1 MDSLRLR
8 GCSPLLRLF
17 FLLVLSTSALDET
30 EAAGEQVRPCRA
42 RHPTRDDVL
51 TDGRCRPV
59 HECLDSL
66 KDIGRLKFPTFCG
79 VDILLPIVCCP
90 LSEPPPSSPEPARSA
105 GIPGRTPQSQPP
117 RPVSNEGPPEA
128 GPAADCEMPSGQRG
142 SCVPLVSC
150 EAHSERVRRKD
161 FPPLCDL
168 RGSTPYACCP
178 SPPLFPASGT
188 RAAMEATPQPS
199 GTPSPPLNRAIR
211 MAQLMFENSR
221 YCGKTSGAHSRRA
234 RARVF
239 PTVTGGRSVNLGA
252 YPFAVAIFR
261 DQVSLLNYWCGGTL
275 ITSRVVLSAAHCFYY
290 SLNNTVY
297 HARIGGVNISD
308 TSSGRYLQRTVA
320 SVHLHPDYDDRR
332 HYNDVAL
339 LVLNLP
345 ARHRTIERL
354 LACLPDANAA
364 FPTATHGTVLGWGHN
379 SFGGTLQAILQEA
392 QVPLVDNA
400 ACDRAYHSLGSYE
413 REFPNGINEHFIC
426 AGNTTAGGVDA
437 CQQDSGGP
445 LIVDVQR
452 DGETYHE
459 VIGVVSFGVG
469 CGSAAYPGVYTS
481 VSHFLPWILN
491 TTIHVTPVDA
501 AYDSANF
508 V

>member
-1 MDSLRLR
+1 
-8 GCSPLLRLF
+8 
-17 FLLVLSTSALDET
+17 
-30 EAAGEQVRPCRA
+30 
-42 RHPTRDDVL
+42 
-51 TDGRCRPV
+51 
-59 HECLDSL
+59 
-66 KDIGRLKFPTFCG
+66 
-79 VDILLPIVCCP
+79 
-90 LSEPPPSSPEPARSA
+90 
-105 GIPGRTPQSQPP
+105 
-117 RPVSNEGPPEA
+117 
-128 GPAADCEMPSGQRG
+128 MPSGQRG